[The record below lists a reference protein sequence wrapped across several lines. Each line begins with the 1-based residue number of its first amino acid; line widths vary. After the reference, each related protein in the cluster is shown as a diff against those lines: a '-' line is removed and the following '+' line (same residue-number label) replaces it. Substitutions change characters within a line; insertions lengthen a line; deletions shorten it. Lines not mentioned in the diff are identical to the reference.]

1 MKISKLTI
9 LTLALAVGMLV
20 SCGKEGCTDPTAP
33 NYNPE
38 ATKDD
43 GSCEEV
49 ANEFL
54 LTGTLSENKTLD
66 ASHIWTLERR
76 FIVPSGVTLTIPA
89 GTIIK
94 ATPGTGANATSLII
108 ARGGTINAEGTADSP
123 IIFTSTSDNISIG
136 QSFGS
141 SLSEKVR
148 GLWGG
153 LLILG
158 NAPCSF
164 SGDVVE
170 QQIE

>member
-1 MKISKLTI
+1 MKISKITI
-9 LTLALAVGMLV
+9 LTSVLAIGMLA

-33 NYNPE
+33 NYNPD

-49 ANEFL
+49 ANEYL

-66 ASHIWTLERR
+66 ASHIWTLEGRV
-76 FIVPSGVTLTIPA
+76 IVPNGVTLTIPA

-94 ATPGTGANATSLII
+94 ATAGTGANASSLVI
-108 ARGGTINAEGTADSP
+108 ARGGMINAEGTASAP

-141 SLSEKVR
+141 SLS
-148 GLWGG
+148 
-153 LLILG
+153 
-158 NAPCSF
+158 
-164 SGDVVE
+164 
-170 QQIE
+170 